1 MEIYQNY
8 QIEIENIKKMKAE
21 QNVFRQNIQS
31 YEFKKN
37 ENEMVKKELEFIEE
51 GDEVFKLVGPML
63 VKEEISDAKQNV
75 AKRVDFITKE
85 IEKFDKKIQ
94 SHEETIVKKTKI
106 VQDIQAKLINAQ
118 RQLEQKQIGK

>member
-37 ENEMVKKELEFIEE
+37 ENEMVKKELEFIED

-75 AKRVDFITKE
+75 TKRVDFITKE

-94 SHEETIVKKTKI
+94 SHEEIIVKKTKI

-118 RQLEQKQIGK
+118 RQLDQKQLGK

>member
-37 ENEMVKKELEFIEE
+37 ENEMVKKELEFVEE

-75 AKRVDFITKE
+75 TKRVDFITKE
-85 IEKFDKKIQ
+85 IEKFEKKIQ
-94 SHEETIVKKTKI
+94 SHEEVIVKKTKI

-118 RQLEQKQIGK
+118 RQLDQKQVGK